1 MLIKKVH
8 VQGFGALENAS
19 FSFGPG
25 VNLIYGPNEAGKS
38 TLQYFIY
45 GLLYGLRKKTSSTL
59 TDEAKLYQ
67 PWRGT
72 QFGGSMEFSVA
83 GEEYLLLRDFASG
96 GAAQLFCGRTGEDL
110 TRNFPVDPKNG
121 ELLFASELLGLSELA
136 FRNIT
141 YIGQLASRCQ
151 RELAG
156 ELAGKLANLSTA
168 GEEDVSLRRAQEALT
183 RALDQLGTMRPS
195 NKPLGKLV
203 RRARELEKRERE
215 LAANLK
221 GLWQEQRKAAALADK
236 LVQLNQE
243 YEKALARQ
251 RQIEASLLAQRLERI
266 RHLERELKTIREEL
280 AQKAGADFPLKLIG
294 RGRALEERVGLY
306 GAEEEKLA
314 EEQRRLE
321 EELAL
326 VAAEAETIEEKRE
339 KVCAVLTMPPD
350 LFASSLEQDE
360 KILSERK
367 AQLKQE
373 ETEVPKGGSSSFA
386 AVLAAAAASLVL
398 SLFQP
403 LFLLPLGILGYFA
416 FLLYRRRRRIA
427 ERRIQLA
434 QKARELEEEEKRLQE
449 EFARL
454 DNLLDLPGK
463 AGLAAWQ
470 REGERLSGLRSRQT
484 FLEERLAD
492 LRRRLAENRELIAQT
507 ASQIQALFGE
517 LGVESWAEF
526 WQQADLSEERQK
538 LKAEEGR
545 LAGELKLAL
554 AGEELESL
562 EARFAELEKAGLE
575 EAASQADWEEV
586 SRHLRQLE
594 LARQEKKNELSRL
607 EGLLAGAEGNSLAV
621 ISASRAQLEERIHS
635 LAQRREALE
644 YAKEVLSECAKQLHR
659 QFAPQ
664 LAGEVSRNFAK
675 LTAGRYRQVLVSE
688 NLQLRVEDSAANL
701 FTADSLSGGSLDQ
714 LYFALRVALS
724 RLVCKEGVYPPFL
737 LDDSFVQYDEARAK
751 EGWQLLRELA
761 AENQIIYF
769 TCHRQQLSLA
779 GDNVN
784 LIDLS
789 AERKEA
795 VCS

>member
-1 MLIKKVH
+1 M
-8 VQGFGALENAS
+8 
-19 FSFGPG
+19 
-25 VNLIYGPNEAGKS
+25 
-38 TLQYFIY
+38 
-45 GLLYGLRKKTSSTL
+45 
-59 TDEAKLYQ
+59 
-67 PWRGT
+67 
-72 QFGGSMEFSVA
+72 
-83 GEEYLLLRDFASG
+83 
-96 GAAQLFCGRTGEDL
+96 
-110 TRNFPVDPKNG
+110 
-121 ELLFASELLGLSELA
+121 
-136 FRNIT
+136 
-141 YIGQLASRCQ
+141 
-151 RELAG
+151 
-156 ELAGKLANLSTA
+156 
-168 GEEDVSLRRAQEALT
+168 
-183 RALDQLGTMRPS
+183 
-195 NKPLGKLV
+195 GKLV

-280 AQKAGADFPLKLIG
+280 AQKAGADFPPKLIG
-294 RGRALEERVGLY
+294 RGRALEERAGLY

-607 EGLLAGAEGNSLAV
+607 EGLWQGQRGIPWQLFLQAGRSWKRESTALP
-621 ISASRAQLEERIHS
+621 REERRWNMLKRCFRS
-635 LAQRREALE
+635 VPNSCTA
-644 YAKEVLSECAKQLHR
+644 SSHR
-659 QFAPQ
+659 SWR
-664 LAGEVSRNFAK
+664 GK
-675 LTAGRYRQVLVSE
+675 
-688 NLQLRVEDSAANL
+688 
-701 FTADSLSGGSLDQ
+701 
-714 LYFALRVALS
+714 
-724 RLVCKEGVYPPFL
+724 
-737 LDDSFVQYDEARAK
+737 
-751 EGWQLLRELA
+751 
-761 AENQIIYF
+761 
-769 TCHRQQLSLA
+769 
-779 GDNVN
+779 
-784 LIDLS
+784 
-789 AERKEA
+789 
-795 VCS
+795 